1 MKRALYLTL
10 SAAALITVAGCGKT
24 VVRETV
30 VERPVVKEVPVVKE
44 TVVEKPVVQR
54 EVIVQ
59 APATCTVA
67 NRVFSQGSMS
77 CQGGEEYRCNTGA
90 WERTGRY
97 C

>member
-1 MKRALYLTL
+1 MKRAIVLTCL
-10 SAAALITVAGCGKT
+10 SAAAMLSVAGCHRT

-30 VERPVVKEVPVVKE
+30 VEKPVVKE
-44 TVVEKPVVQR
+44 TVVEKTVPVPVPQR

-59 APATCTVA
+59 APASCSLGA
-67 NRVFSQGSMS
+67 NTFSQGGMS
-77 CQGGEEYRCNTGA
+77 CQGREEYRCNAGA